1 MNMYAKKTKSH
12 RKYSRTR
19 KHHCKHPAIIY
30 RQRKLYKNMF
40 KKLG

>member
-30 RQRKLYKNMF
+30 IDNTNCIKICLKN
-40 KKLG
+40 